1 MKAAK
6 GNYRAK
12 AAELMEKYEAMDPW
26 FGIEQEYTLMQAAKV
41 GEASTTPR
49 GFNPDGSEP
58 APQGPYYCG
67 AGCGKGIGRAVAEEH
82 YALCL
87 YAGIK
92 VAGMNAE
99 VMPGQWE
106 FQVGP
111 CRGIEMGDHLHM
123 SRYVMDRVSESYNV

>member
-1 MKAAK
+1 MT
-6 GNYRAK
+6 
-12 AAELMEKYEAMDPW
+12 P
-26 FGIEQEYTLMQAAKV
+26 TKV
-41 GEASTTPR
+41 GEASNLPR

-67 AGCGKGIGRAVAEEH
+67 AGTGKGIGRAVAEEH

-87 YAGIK
+87 YAGVK
-92 VAGMNAE
+92 VAGINSE

-111 CRGIEMGDHLHM
+111 CRGMEMGDHLHM
-123 SRYVMDRVSESYNV
+123 ARYIMERISESYNV